1 MLTIQVPE
9 QEYFNELTNEFFT
22 CGGFELKV
30 EHSLNA
36 ISRWESKWKKPFLS
50 EGQKTVE
57 ETRDYIRCMN
67 LTPGIP
73 EEEFKYLPNWV
84 SDKIAE
90 YITSPY
96 TATTITNHGP
106 QKKSREIITAE
117 IIYYWMVSYQI
128 PFECADWH
136 YDKLMKLIQ
145 VCSIKSEKPKKM
157 PHGQAMAQQRALN
170 AQRRSQF
177 NSAG

>member
-9 QEYFNELTNEFFT
+9 QEYFNESTNEFFT

-73 EEEFKYLPNWV
+73 EKEFKYLPNWV

-106 QKKSREIITAE
+106 QKKHLILTNDKVKNGRVTKVKVEISE
-117 IIYYWMVSYQI
+117 IV
-128 PFECADWH
+128 EEDEET
-136 YDKLMKLIQ
+136 
-145 VCSIKSEKPKKM
+145 KSKED
-157 PHGQAMAQQRALN
+157 
-170 AQRRSQF
+170 
-177 NSAG
+177 

>member
-1 MLTIQVPE
+1 
-9 QEYFNELTNEFFT
+9 
-22 CGGFELKV
+22 
-30 EHSLNA
+30 
-36 ISRWESKWKKPFLS
+36 
-50 EGQKTVE
+50 
-57 ETRDYIRCMN
+57 MN

-73 EEEFKYLPNWV
+73 EKEFKYLPNWV